1 MCRTG
6 TIEGGILLMSKVK
19 KIGFN
24 FFRPVTDNEDRGI
37 QRIDLE
43 PLFELLRTQYLRGR
57 ENTQNGEG
65 EQYKRVYSYNFEPA
79 RLSDI
84 TIDEGTQ
91 YFHLTFERLN
101 YALPNRTTL
110 HGDSEMLD
118 LEDDEYIGHESN
130 VLYDS
135 THRILMIQRNR
146 DSLGP
151 TAIASFIEALLM
163 EAEAATNFSIAM
175 ISDDTARR
183 RAFNQS
189 AYRKISTRVVGQ
201 KANDLLGRLTDQ
213 RPQGIESVEI
223 TFNSRGTKNGEIDN
237 DFSSQF
243 LEEYTDDPDVQMLR
257 IRSREDEE
265 SPVEPIDLINHKL
278 EAYAYFELQN
288 DRQLNSLRVFD
299 EMRNLFDVGDTRSNG
314 GYRNKIMGMR

>member
-1 MCRTG
+1 MSNVADR
-6 TIEGGILLMSKVK
+6 GGDFMSKVK

-24 FFRPVTDNEDRGI
+24 FFKPVTQQEDGEI
-37 QRIDLE
+37 QQINLE
-43 PLFELLRTQYLRGR
+43 PLFERLRTQYLRGR
-57 ENTQNGEG
+57 ESIQNGEE

-79 RLSDI
+79 RLSGI
-84 TIDEGTQ
+84 TIEQHTQ

-101 YALPNRTTL
+101 YTLPNRTTL

-118 LEDDEYIGHESN
+118 LDDDEYIGHEAN

-146 DSLGP
+146 DSIGP
-151 TAIASFIEALLM
+151 TAIASFIEALLV

-183 RAFNQS
+183 RAFNQA

-201 KANDLLGRLTDQ
+201 KANDLLGRLLDR

-223 TFNSRGTKNGEIDN
+223 TFNSRGTKDGEIDN
-237 DFSSQF
+237 EFSSQF
-243 LEEYTDDPDVQMLR
+243 LEEYTEDPDVQMLR

-278 EAYAYFELQN
+278 EAYAYFELHN
-288 DRQLNSLRVFD
+288 DRQLSSIRVFE
-299 EMRNLFDVGDTRSNG
+299 EMRNLFDVGDERSNG
-314 GYRNKIMGMR
+314 GYRNKILR